1 MDRLEEL
8 EDAII
13 QAEQLKREFVA
24 NNPAGAGDKQERH
37 KIYNLVERARRNL
50 REYKKSMP
58 DLKKAQ

>member
-8 EDAII
+8 EDAIV
-13 QAEQLKREFVA
+13 QAEHVKREFVA
-24 NNPAGAGDKQERH
+24 KNPAGAGDKDERR
-37 KIYNLVERARRNL
+37 KIYNMVERARRSL